1 MAITVTVNRI
11 DATQNGVIVEGT
23 LTPTG
28 NYATGGDTVD
38 FSVKPEIPSNII
50 PQGLVE
56 IAEQPA
62 SGTTPAGFLAYL
74 IAGTTLS
81 NWKIFFATAVGQP
94 PTQLGAGAYPA
105 ALLAATIQFR
115 AFFNYSV

>member
-1 MAITVTVNRI
+1 MAVTITVNRT
-11 DATQNGVIVEGT
+11 DATQNGFIVEGT
-23 LTPTG
+23 MALSG

-38 FSVKPEIPSNII
+38 FSTLAGIPSNSN

-62 SGTTPAGFLAYL
+62 SGSTPQGYLFWL
-74 IAGTTLS
+74 IAGSALN
-81 NWKIFFATAVGQP
+81 NWKLWIATAVGQA

-105 ALLAATIQFR
+105 GAVATTLQFR
-115 AFFNYSV
+115 AFFTYGV